1 MNRLSSMKTV
11 IVGAGITGLTIGSF
25 LRERFPKSE
34 VVVLEKSRGVG
45 GRIATRRTDLGK
57 FDHGAQFYTVSK
69 SIETLHER
77 WQTEGLVKKW
87 FDSESGQRF
96 MSPNGMTALAK
107 SLAANLSIELGVK
120 VLKVNSTGT
129 QGWEVEIENHRPV
142 IADRIVMTA
151 PMPQNLEILD
161 RSGIPIDA
169 RFRAVKYAKAI
180 VLLFEGVSGL
190 GTDGAELD
198 GQYGFKKG
206 LSENVFSVANQLK
219 KGLHGIP
226 SWTVVMSPAFSDLVF
241 EKSDEEILSLAVSEV
256 KTVAPGIKYEN
267 AQVKKWRYS
276 HPVSFA
282 CSKNEPLFSE
292 VADGLFLAGD
302 AFGGASVA
310 GAVGSAVQLAERLSF
325 TKPS

>member
-1 MNRLSSMKTV
+1 MKTV
-11 IVGAGITGLTIGSF
+11 IVGAGITGLAIGTF
-25 LRERFPKSE
+25 LKEKSPHDE
-34 VVVLEKSRGVG
+34 IVVLEKSRGVG
-45 GRIATRRTDLGK
+45 GRIATRRTDHGK
-57 FDHGAQFYTVSK
+57 FDHGAQFYTAGK
-69 SIETLHER
+69 SIQTLHQR

-87 FDSESGQRF
+87 FDSDGGPKF
-96 MSPNGMTALAK
+96 MSPSGMTALAK
-107 SLAANLSIELGVK
+107 SLAANLSIELGFK
-120 VLKVNSTGT
+120 VLKVNSTGKP
-129 QGWEVEIENHRPV
+129 GWEVEIENHPPILCGRL
-142 IADRIVMTA
+142 ILTA

-161 RSGIPIDA
+161 RSGIQVADG
-169 RFRAVKYAKAI
+169 FRAVKYAKAI
-180 VLLFEGVSGL
+180 VLLFEGVSGV

-198 GQYGFKKG
+198 GQYGFKES
-206 LSENVFSVANQLK
+206 LSENVFSLANQLK

-226 SWTVVMSPAFSDLVF
+226 SWTVVMSPVFSDLVF

-256 KTVAPGIKYEN
+256 KAVAPGMIYEN

-276 HPVSFA
+276 HPISFA

-310 GAVGSAVQLAERLSF
+310 GAVGSAVQLAERLSL